1 MLLSRHLLTRI
12 VNSFHGILCEC
23 WWCVWC
29 VYSWMFLYRFRC
41 GRCVLCKCS
50 TRDWNIV
57 SNSAPFSH
65 SVQNILFFV
74 LFWFIF
80 IEYGCASSTGS
91 VIVLSLTRELILV
104 PTPSLRLLLFIKVVF
119 PDTIYLSNEHLL
131 AACIQQRHRQRRTMR
146 EFRTK
151 ELVEEW
157 FILLQMSGTFGNF
170 DFLRKKVSDLV
181 K

>member
-1 MLLSRHLLTRI
+1 MEFLWMLMM
-12 VNSFHGILCEC
+12 CMM
-23 WWCVWC
+23 CVFMN
-29 VYSWMFLYRFRC
+29 VSLQR
-41 GRCVLCKCS
+41 GGCVLCRFS

-104 PTPSLRLLLFIKVVF
+104 PTPSFHLLLFIKVVF
-119 PDTIYLSNEHLL
+119 PDTIRLSNEHLL
-131 AACIQQRHRQRRTMR
+131 AACSQQRRTMR